1 VIEILIVESYEV
13 MREGLRALI
22 ATEPDMVVIGE
33 AIDSSTAIEQA
44 YFLHPD
50 IVMVD
55 PMSLGHDSIQTI
67 SSIKQVHPK
76 TRILVL
82 TNYIDKGEVQ
92 AALQAGARGYM
103 LKGTAAPELIQAIRD
118 VFQGKL
124 VLQPTIANILTKS
137 SS

>member
-1 VIEILIVESYEV
+1 VIEILLVESYEA

-22 ATEPDMVVIGE
+22 ATEPDMAVIGE
-33 AIDSSTAIEQA
+33 AIDNSTAIEQA

-50 IVMVD
+50 IVIVD
-55 PMSLGHDSIQTI
+55 PMSLGHDSVSTI
-67 SSIKQVHPK
+67 SSLKQVNPK
-76 TRILVL
+76 TRIFVL
-82 TNYIDKGEVQ
+82 TNYIDKEEVQ
-92 AALQAGARGYM
+92 AALQAGVRGYM

-124 VLQPTIANILTKS
+124 VLQPTIANILTTS

>member
-1 VIEILIVESYEV
+1 MIEILLVDSYEV
-13 MREGLRALI
+13 VRDGLRALI

-33 AIDSSTAIEQA
+33 AIDSPTAIERA
-44 YFLHPD
+44 DCLHPD
-50 IVMVD
+50 IVIVD
-55 PMSLGHDSIQTI
+55 PMSLGYDSIPTI
-67 SSIKQVHPK
+67 SSLKQADPK

-82 TNYIDKGEVQ
+82 TNFIDKGEVQ

-124 VLQPTIANILTKS
+124 VLQPTIANILTTS

>member
-1 VIEILIVESYEV
+1 

>member
-1 VIEILIVESYEV
+1 MIEILLVERYEV
-13 MREGLRALI
+13 MRDGLRALI

-33 AIDSSTAIEQA
+33 AIDSPTAIEQA

-50 IVMVD
+50 IVIVD
-55 PMSLGHDSIQTI
+55 PMSLGHDSIPTI
-67 SSIKQVHPK
+67 SSLKQVNPK
-76 TRILVL
+76 TRILIL

-103 LKGTAAPELIQAIRD
+103 LKGTAAPELIQAIRE

-124 VLQPTIANILTKS
+124 VLQPTIANILTTS

>member
-1 VIEILIVESYEV
+1 MIEILIVESYEV

>member
-1 VIEILIVESYEV
+1 MIEILLVDSYEV
-13 MREGLRALI
+13 VRDGLRALI

-33 AIDSSTAIEQA
+33 AIDSPTAIEQA

-50 IVMVD
+50 IVIAD
-55 PMSLGHDSIQTI
+55 PMSLGHDSIPTI
-67 SSIKQVHPK
+67 SSLKQVNPK

-124 VLQPTIANILTKS
+124 VLQPTIANILSTS
-137 SS
+137 AL

>member
-1 VIEILIVESYEV
+1 MIEILLVDSYEV
-13 MREGLRALI
+13 VRDGLRALI

-33 AIDSSTAIEQA
+33 AIDSPTALEQA
-44 YFLHPD
+44 DSLHPD
-50 IVMVD
+50 IVIVD
-55 PMSLGHDSIQTI
+55 PMSLGHDSIPTI
-67 SSIKQVHPK
+67 SSLKQVDPK

-82 TNYIDKGEVQ
+82 TNFIDKGEVQ

-124 VLQPTIANILTKS
+124 VLQPTIANILTTS

>member
-1 VIEILIVESYEV
+1 

-33 AIDSSTAIEQA
+33 AIDSPTAIEQA

-50 IVMVD
+50 IVIVD
-55 PMSLGHDSIQTI
+55 PMSLGHDSIPTI
-67 SSIKQVHPK
+67 SSLKQVNPK
-76 TRILVL
+76 TRILIL

-103 LKGTAAPELIQAIRD
+103 LKGTAA
-118 VFQGKL
+118 
-124 VLQPTIANILTKS
+124 
-137 SS
+137 